1 MNVLVI
7 PEDFRNDQF
16 ILRPIISAMF
26 KKLGQPAIIEV
37 LQDPL
42 LGGIDKALDPMQ
54 LKEIIEANQWKV
66 HLFLLCV
73 DRDANTD
80 RRQVLDKLEQYL
92 NTLTVAPKSLIA
104 ENAWQEL
111 EVWVLAGH
119 DLPAEWSW
127 QEIRRERDPKERY
140 FDKVVENRRLH
151 DDPGGGRKTLANEA
165 ARKYRRVFARCPED
179 IQILERRIERLIAAG
194 TFLTWPQANEAA

>member
-26 KKLGQPAIIEV
+26 KKLGKPAIIEV
-37 LQDPL
+37 LQEPL
-42 LGGIDKALDPMQ
+42 LGGIDKAVDPAL

-66 HLFLLCV
+66 DLFLLCV
-73 DRDANTD
+73 DRDADEN
-80 RRQVLDKLEQYL
+80 RRRTLDGLEQHL
-92 NTLTVAPKSLIA
+92 NALTIAPKCLIA

-119 DLPAEWSW
+119 ELPTEWSW
-127 QEIRRERDPKERY
+127 QEIRKDRDPKERY
-140 FDKVVENRRLH
+140 FAKLVENRRLQ
-151 DDPGGGRKTLANEA
+151 DDPGGGRKTLATEA
-165 ARKYRRVFARCPED
+165 ARRYRRILSRCQED
-179 IQILERRIERLIAAG
+179 VQILERRIEQLVASG
-194 TFLTWPQANEAA
+194 TFLTWPQASEVA